1 MRKNLALLVAAIFA
15 LSAASAGAQAWSNGQ
30 SGAATHA
37 AKVHHRHAPKRK
49 RGASAGWSASGA
61 SHQSGGA
68 DCPNGDCRGLNS
80 PGNLGGAH
88 EW

>member
-1 MRKNLALLVAAIFA
+1 MPKNLAALAVAIFA
-15 LSAASAGAQAWSNGQ
+15 LSAAPASAQTSWS
-30 SGAATHA
+30 HA
-37 AKVHHRHAPKRK
+37 KSAVKSHHRHAPKRNDAGY
-49 RGASAGWSASGA
+49 GADSGWSASGA